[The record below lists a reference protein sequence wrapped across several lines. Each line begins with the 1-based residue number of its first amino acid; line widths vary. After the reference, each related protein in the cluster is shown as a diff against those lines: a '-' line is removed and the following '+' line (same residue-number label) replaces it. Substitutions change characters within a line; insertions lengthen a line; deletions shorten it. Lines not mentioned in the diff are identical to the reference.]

1 MRGRRRNAC
10 ASGDYRRSVVTKA
23 LAKRT
28 IVMMMIVMAMSGWLR
43 TLLGMRSAEADV
55 AQRPIESVS
64 CGHAVR
70 DRRNDLNG
78 HRQHEKQSCQPPPG
92 HEETNLSFENA
103 PKRAAIKAK
112 VCPYRNR

>member
-1 MRGRRRNAC
+1 M
-10 ASGDYRRSVVTKA
+10 
-23 LAKRT
+23 L
-28 IVMMMIVMAMSGWLR
+28 MIVMTMSGLSR
-43 TLLGMRSAEADV
+43 TLVGMRSAEADV

-92 HEETNLSFENA
+92 HEETNLSFEIA
-103 PKRAAIKAK
+103 PQSASLYKAK
-112 VCPYRNR
+112 VGRSRNR

>member
-1 MRGRRRNAC
+1 M
-10 ASGDYRRSVVTKA
+10 
-23 LAKRT
+23 
-28 IVMMMIVMAMSGWLR
+28 MMMIVMAMSGWLR
-43 TLLGMRSAEADV
+43 TLVGMRSAEADV
-55 AQRPIESVS
+55 AQRPIESVC

-103 PKRAAIKAK
+103 PKRAAVKAK